1 MVDHTKER
9 MKIERFYCSPKNS
22 VTLDKPI
29 LLIFKKAPFSLLW
42 LILCYSACRAISRFI
57 FTFRL
62 NNFLPVTLCVRSKK
76 LIIKIR
82 LFTYFLYLP
91 LNSRSKFWWNS
102 LIFHVY
108 SPSVTSCVRSKKLI
122 IKRGLFTYFLYLPL
136 NSRSKIWWNSLIF
149 HVYSPSVTSCV
160 RSLKFCTSKLT
171 VLDLMLDLSNY
182 VPDDIIL
189 ELLLPYMFYFVKG
202 WSESF
207 K

>member
-1 MVDHTKER
+1 MDRIKNALSHGDHAIVEESDDEEESSIIEDSEEENPTRKDVSENDNCFVVIVSLGMVDHTKER

-42 LILCYSACRAISRFI
+42 LILCYSARRAIY

-91 LNSRSKFWWNS
+91 LNSRSKF
-102 LIFHVY
+102 
-108 SPSVTSCVRSKKLI
+108 
-122 IKRGLFTYFLYLPL
+122 
-136 NSRSKIWWNSLIF
+136 
-149 HVYSPSVTSCV
+149 
-160 RSLKFCTSKLT
+160 
-171 VLDLMLDLSNY
+171 
-182 VPDDIIL
+182 
-189 ELLLPYMFYFVKG
+189 
-202 WSESF
+202 
-207 K
+207 